1 MIDRS
6 IGKLYLYMQSLIRKR
21 LLSKD
26 QEVRRENDL
35 KTRRFVLMALDRWT
49 RMVSCLAAQKDES
62 PPPAV
67 VNDVAFL
74 STSSLVMLDVIT
86 FLTTSNLIY
95 NSLCHFCSPFCPF
108 GSYFW

>member
-35 KTRRFVLMALDRWT
+35 KTSRFVLMALDRWT
-49 RMVSCLAAQKDES
+49 RMVSCLAAQKDGS
-62 PPPAV
+62 PAV
-67 VNDVAFL
+67 FNDVAIL
-74 STSSLVMLDVIT
+74 STLSLV
-86 FLTTSNLIY
+86 
-95 NSLCHFCSPFCPF
+95 CHF
-108 GSYFW
+108 